1 MKRYSVVVKGYIG
14 KIDRLNRIVVTFPLI
29 EAANKREAKR
39 FVKNKNSILKL
50 KRFYVT
56 EI

>member
-1 MKRYSVVVKGYIG
+1 MKRYRVVLKGYVH
-14 KIDRLNRIVVTFPLI
+14 KIDRLNRVVITYHSV

>member
-14 KIDRLNRIVVTFPLI
+14 KIDRLNKVVITYHSV

-39 FVKNKNSILKL
+39 FVRNKNSILKL